1 MAIRG
6 PAAAYSQLEVGDWTT
21 KNRVKMGTEKK
32 KCGRNK
38 QMWTR
43 KKSEEEGNKGKGR
56 VRIVRP
62 TPKNYEA
69 SA

>member
-1 MAIRG
+1 MD
-6 PAAAYSQLEVGDWTT
+6 ET
-21 KNRVKMGTEKK
+21 N
-32 KCGRNK
+32 KCGREK
-38 QMWTR
+38 R
-43 KKSEEEGNKGKGR
+43 EEEGNKGKGR

>member
-43 KKSEEEGNKGKGR
+43 KKGTGGK
-56 VRIVRP
+56 
-62 TPKNYEA
+62 
-69 SA
+69 